1 MFKNCA
7 NIGCT
12 ANGTK
17 TCALCQ
23 QSSYCSKLC
32 QKQNWRK
39 HKYDCQPPW
48 ESDDPEKDQKRIR
61 CVKLYGQS
69 TGGSAYEDI
78 HLPSSHPVFEND
90 PVPISLKIGY
100 PLVIERIEP
109 YKYLPRNPETDNQHA
124 TWLMIDP
131 VTGFAP
137 GTWRGGIGSVYVA
150 SPDQKPLTQ
159 AILAAIVDYV
169 SDILD
174 AFGGVNPGPNVQ
186 SHYDKARLEQYL
198 VQHQEMQIDHPDN
211 LEEWNK
217 LLASGPLHMIQ

>member
-1 MFKNCA
+1 M
-7 NIGCT
+7 
-12 ANGTK
+12 
-17 TCALCQ
+17 
-23 QSSYCSKLC
+23 
-32 QKQNWRK
+32 
-39 HKYDCQPPW
+39 
-48 ESDDPEKDQKRIR
+48 
-61 CVKLYGQS
+61 KLYGQS